1 MQILRSNF
9 SITENC
15 IRFRSWVTYE
25 VNILFAAWFLAFIIP
40 RNRHN
45 FTRRVPSTH
54 SVLRLWI
61 FLPIEHDVL
70 HLIDVRFFRRRRR
83 RCRCCCCCCCSQ
95 FIQSF
100 RSRIKH
106 CCSCVAKNAKE
117 SVGDGEVR
125 RWWRWRRNSDDS
137 EFIDVTEFGLAS
149 QNRFHDLFL
158 FVNSHLHSNWIYIY
172 TFIEYAK
179 RQNAVIFCLFVV
191 RFFTSI
197 FTAVLFVCA
206 HTIAPVVMFGLTAL
220 ASNRSVIHMTAYIQ
234 KWCAHE
240 LGLSSAKCPCCQQ
253 HQQQQQRN
261 EDGIKKEHAECWW
274 WLDHDI

>member
-197 FTAVLFVCA
+197 FTAVLCLSA
-206 HTIAPVVMFGLTAL
+206 HTRSRPLWCLGSLHSLRIGQLYTWLHTYKSDAL
-220 ASNRSVIHMTAYIQ
+220 MSLGCRAQNVHVASNI
-234 KWCAHE
+234 
-240 LGLSSAKCPCCQQ
+240 SSSSSETKM
-253 HQQQQQRN
+253 
-261 EDGIKKEHAECWW
+261 E
-274 WLDHDI
+274 